1 MSLLE
6 QARTTRSK
14 TARRTPPRRS
24 PAPPAESN
32 ATTLTERA
40 WRALEEEIVTLRIPP
55 GSVVSEAGLSARLGL
70 GRTPVRE
77 ALMRMVSIGLIVQQ
91 PRRGL
96 LVSTIDL
103 ADHLD
108 VIQTRRVLEVL
119 IAACS
124 ARRATA
130 QQRQE
135 IVRCAEMMVEAA
147 SRGDLNDYMQADRA
161 LDLVNHRA
169 SHNDSAVRAVIPP
182 IVQCRRFWYAY
193 QHEGEIV
200 EGANAHL
207 ELAQGIATGD
217 EAAAIAGADRLMD
230 YLEVFARKI
239 IDR

>member
-1 MSLLE
+1 M
-6 QARTTRSK
+6 APPK
-14 TARRTPPRRS
+14 TAPRPPPKRR
-24 PAPPAESN
+24 AADLAYE
-32 ATTLTERA
+32 
-40 WRALEEEIVTLRIPP
+40 ALENLLSTLQLEP
-55 GSVVSEAGLSARLGL
+55 GSQIVEAELAERTRL

-77 ALMRMVSIGLIVQQ
+77 ALMRMVAIGLIVQQ

-96 LVSTIDL
+96 LVSAIDL

-108 VIQTRRVLEVL
+108 VIQTRRVLERL

-130 QQRQE
+130 LQRKE
-135 IVRCAEMMVEAA
+135 IVRCAELMVEAA
-147 SRGDLNDYMQADRA
+147 RRGNLNDYMRADRA
-161 LDLVNHRA
+161 LDLVNHQA
-169 SHNDSAVRAVIPP
+169 SHNDSAVKAVIPL

-193 QHEGEIV
+193 QHEGEII

-217 EAAAIAGADRLMD
+217 EAAAVAGADRLLD

-239 IDR
+239 IDK

>member
-1 MSLLE
+1 
-6 QARTTRSK
+6 
-14 TARRTPPRRS
+14 
-24 PAPPAESN
+24 
-32 ATTLTERA
+32 
-40 WRALEEEIVTLRIPP
+40 
-55 GSVVSEAGLSARLGL
+55 
-70 GRTPVRE
+70 VRE

-108 VIQTRRVLEVL
+108 VIQTRRVLERL

-130 QQRQE
+130 LQRKE
-135 IVRCAEMMVEAA
+135 IVRCAELMVKAA
-147 SRGDLNDYMQADRA
+147 HRGDLNDYMQADRA
-161 LDLVNHRA
+161 LDLVNHQA
-169 SHNDSAVRAVIPP
+169 SHNDSAVKAVIPL

-217 EAAAIAGADRLMD
+217 EAAAVAGANRLMD
-230 YLEVFARKI
+230 YLELFARKV
-239 IDR
+239 IDN

>member
-1 MSLLE
+1 
-6 QARTTRSK
+6 
-14 TARRTPPRRS
+14 
-24 PAPPAESN
+24 
-32 ATTLTERA
+32 
-40 WRALEEEIVTLRIPP
+40 
-55 GSVVSEAGLSARLGL
+55 
-70 GRTPVRE
+70 VRE

-96 LVSTIDL
+96 LVSAIDL

-108 VIQTRRVLEVL
+108 VIQTRRVLERV

-130 QQRQE
+130 LQRKD
-135 IVRCAEMMVEAA
+135 IVRCAEEMVEAA
-147 SRGDLNDYMQADRA
+147 GRGDLTDYMRADHA
-161 LDLVNHRA
+161 LDLVNHQA
-169 SHNDSAVRAVIPP
+169 SHNDSAVKAVIPP

-217 EAAAIAGADRLMD
+217 EAAAVAGAERLMD
-230 YLEVFARKI
+230 YLELFARKI
-239 IDR
+239 IDK

>member
-1 MSLLE
+1 MAS
-6 QARTTRSK
+6 SK
-14 TARRTPPRRS
+14 TAPPVAAAPHAPRAAPKRR
-24 PAPPAESN
+24 AADLAYDAIE
-32 ATTLTERA
+32 TLLSTLQ
-40 WRALEEEIVTLRIPP
+40 LEP
-55 GSVVSEAGLSARLGL
+55 GSQIAEADLAERTSL

-96 LVSTIDL
+96 RVSTIDL

-108 VIQTRRVLEVL
+108 VIQTRRVLELL

-130 QQRQE
+130 LQRKE

-147 SRGDLNDYMQADRA
+147 GRGDLNDYMKADRA
-161 LDLVNHRA
+161 LDLVNHRG
-169 SHNDSAVRAVIPP
+169 SHNDSAVKAVTPL

-217 EAAAIAGADRLMD
+217 EAAAIAGANRLMD
-230 YLEVFARKI
+230 YLERFARKV
-239 IDR
+239 IDN

>member
-1 MSLLE
+1 MKPTQQQNKKPMAPPKTAPRPQPKRRAADLAYEAIESLL
-6 QARTTRSK
+6 S
-14 TARRTPPRRS
+14 
-24 PAPPAESN
+24 
-32 ATTLTERA
+32 TLQ
-40 WRALEEEIVTLRIPP
+40 LEP
-55 GSVVSEAGLSARLGL
+55 GSQIVEAELAERTGL

-77 ALMRMVSIGLIVQQ
+77 ALMRMVAIGLIVQQ

-108 VIQTRRVLEVL
+108 VIQTRRVLERL

-130 QQRQE
+130 LQRKE
-135 IVRCAEMMVEAA
+135 IVRCAELMVEAA
-147 SRGDLNDYMQADRA
+147 RRGNLNDYMRADRA
-161 LDLVNHRA
+161 LDLVNHQA
-169 SHNDSAVRAVIPP
+169 SHNDSAVKAVIPL

-193 QHEGEIV
+193 QHEGEII

-217 EAAAIAGADRLMD
+217 EAAAVAGADRLLD